1 MRLQTLGAPRAL
13 LPPRA
18 APGRVPFYPQK
29 SLFSVFAPIRHPQGP
44 FPHSRA
50 FPTCKHGCWGC
61 AAQNSGRGWSV
72 SPPERP
78 DLQPRNP
85 LEHARKHAVCP
96 LPLRRRTPPSRHT
109 ACSGL
114 APDLG
119 NWARVRK
126 NFGDSSRL
134 RAGACPLLPHLNTCC
149 ARNAAPTPRRAPDDT
164 KPAPGAQPDP
174 PPQLGAWQQN
184 KERAPRFSRRH
195 LPLRPLDHVPEV
207 AVAPPSSLPIKQTTP
222 NALVK
227 TLIRC
232 FQTTMQTFSAERKAR
247 PVPRPNASGG
257 PRCGRAPFCPGTRAA
272 LEHPQARDKGAPPS
286 FDHAGSGGVLISE
299 RGLVVSAAGS
309 RKGGGSW
316 GGLGLGRVDHFLGAG
331 KVSLGGPFWPECAPR
346 RDPLQKKVAAG

>member
-1 MRLQTLGAPRAL
+1 MPVVRLQTLGAPRAL

-134 RAGACPLLPHLNTCC
+134 RAGACPLLPHPKTHAVRGTPPRHPDAPPTTRNPLRALNPTLPPNS
-149 ARNAAPTPRRAPDDT
+149 ARGRKTKKGRLAFRAGICPSAPLTT
-164 KPAPGAQPDP
+164 SQKW
-174 PPQLGAWQQN
+174 L
-184 KERAPRFSRRH
+184 SH
-195 LPLRPLDHVPEV
+195 LPVL
-207 AVAPPSSLPIKQTTP
+207 
-222 NALVK
+222 
-227 TLIRC
+227 
-232 FQTTMQTFSAERKAR
+232 FQ
-247 PVPRPNASGG
+247 
-257 PRCGRAPFCPGTRAA
+257 
-272 LEHPQARDKGAPPS
+272 
-286 FDHAGSGGVLISE
+286 
-299 RGLVVSAAGS
+299 
-309 RKGGGSW
+309 
-316 GGLGLGRVDHFLGAG
+316 
-331 KVSLGGPFWPECAPR
+331 
-346 RDPLQKKVAAG
+346 